1 LRVGFGPIAFTL
13 PNSRSIAV
21 EELQIGGHSIE
32 QAVAGGGPMT
42 RFAAAALAGVAVF
55 VAPSAAFAQQPP
67 RPAPA
72 APAAPAP
79 ARTAPAAPAPAR
91 PAPAPAAAP
100 APTAE
105 VQPTLLGQYG
115 DWGAYTASPGGAKI
129 CFALSKPKVSKTEPV
144 GRKRDQSYM
153 FVSTRPA
160 DNVRN
165 EISVVIGYPF
175 KTTSDATAEVG
186 TAKFAMYTQ
195 NDGAWIKNMAEEAR
209 MVETM
214 RKGADLTVKGTSGR
228 GTQSV
233 DQYSLKGLPQALDRI
248 AQECR

>member
-1 LRVGFGPIAFTL
+1 
-13 PNSRSIAV
+13 
-21 EELQIGGHSIE
+21 
-32 QAVAGGGPMT
+32 MT
-42 RFAAAALAGVAVF
+42 RFAAAALTGLAVSLIPF
-55 VAPSAAFAQQPP
+55 AAFAQQAP
-67 RPAPA
+67 RPGP

-79 ARTAPAAPAPAR
+79 AAPARTPAAPAPA
-91 PAPAPAAAP
+91 APARTAP

-115 DWGAYTASPGGAKI
+115 DWGAYTASPGGTKI
-129 CFALSKPKVSKTEPV
+129 CFALSKPKSSKTEPV

-160 DNVRN
+160 ENVRN
-165 EISVVIGYPF
+165 EVSVSIGYPF

-186 TAKFAMYTQ
+186 SAKFAMYTQ

-209 MVETM
+209 LVDAM
-214 RKGADLTVKGTSGR
+214 RKAVDLTVKGTSGR